1 VSRNKAVTLEPGTC
15 SQYIYDEAL
24 AAGTIPIP
32 PTLPTGI
39 CPLLA
44 IALSSLTALVLSPW
58 RCLSCTGSLS
68 RVAYFLILCRIAVH
82 QTLSSVYH
90 SVLTTLILSIL
101 MWGVTLLFCPRC
113 TVFIPFVIHA
123 LQSISCYAWIARVYE
138 KYKSMITLPLFIF
151 CVLKLKTLLFSRHR
165 STVQ

>member
-1 VSRNKAVTLEPGTC
+1 MRLLLLERFPSPLHCLLVYAPSSPSPFRLSQRLFYLPGAVCHAP
-15 SQYIYDEAL
+15 
-24 AAGTIPIP
+24 
-32 PTLPTGI
+32 
-39 CPLLA
+39 
-44 IALSSLTALVLSPW
+44 ALSVGWHIFLFYAESLFI
-58 RCLSCTGSLS
+58 R
-68 RVAYFLILCRIAVH
+68 H
-82 QTLSSVYH
+82 YH
-90 SVLTTLILSIL
+90 LYTTTVLTTLILSIL